1 MFCLKVDKDSECRI
15 PGGNKGRTANLTM
28 PAVSE
33 KQLKR
38 FFRATEID
46 NEVLDKT
53 YGSHVYPFSWSKDL
67 LNL

>member
-1 MFCLKVDKDSECRI
+1 MYCLRVDKDSDCKI
-15 PGGNKGRTANLTM
+15 PGGNKGRTANRTI

-38 FFRATEID
+38 FFSATEID
-46 NEVLDKT
+46 NQVLDKT
-53 YGSHVYPFSWSKDL
+53 YGSHVYPFSWSNEL